1 MWHSL
6 NLSSS
11 TKSGIEFQFRDSDEI
26 YYNAFFWVF
35 DYKKLGCIYDPIN
48 HVNDP
53 VAAPIAAAPV
63 AAPIAA
69 APVAAPIAAAPAAAI
84 DPALLHVTGPMN
96 LNVLDIQ
103 SIKNGRFT
111 LHFLTDSVGTSFTF
125 VKAVPPPPPVDPSL
139 ANDDQ
144 AEAFKRL
151 GYDPA
156 FDSIGFVDP
165 GRTDLFTLL
174 YPTLTKLS
182 PQPSSVKSY
191 SLTKHYEGLELKSKK
206 PARIIS
212 MSNKEFYHIASRTQC
227 NKIRARYLADHDR
240 HLHPEA
246 KLEHINSTC
255 PSPKASSLNGFLQ
268 FVDHKLKHLTT
279 FTNHYDRRY
288 RVLKM
293 RTYRGNMFIY

>member
-1 MWHSL
+1 MWSKL
-6 NLSSS
+6 NLRS
-11 TKSGIEFQFRDSDEI
+11 KSKIDLKADSNDETV
-26 YYNAFFWVF
+26 YKAYLWLF
-35 DYKKLGCIYDPIN
+35 DFKKLGC
-48 HVNDP
+48 VNLP
-53 VAAPIAAAPV
+53 VPGV
-63 AAPIAA
+63 DYSHTRLQKLE
-69 APVAAPIAAAPAAAI
+69 V
-84 DPALLHVTGPMN
+84 H
-96 LNVLDIQ
+96 DIK
-103 SIKNGRFT
+103 SIRKGRFS
-111 LHFLTDSVGTSFTF
+111 LRFLTDSVGTSFTF

-144 AEAFKRL
+144 AEAFKKL

-182 PQPSSVKSY
+182 PKPSSVKSY

-212 MSNKEFYHIASRTQC
+212 MSNKEFYHLASRTQC

-240 HLHPEA
+240 PLQPEA
-246 KLEHINSTC
+246 KLQHINSTC
-255 PSPKASSLNGFLQ
+255 PSPKASNFFDFLR